1 MSAERLDKQCQRG
14 AHGPLGLHTGTVPL
28 PAPPV
33 FACEHRASPPT
44 FVCEI
49 YFHTLVSIV
58 MIPGRSRVKL
68 GKQLHGDDEAAA
80 DAVSRAAAE
89 APGLEGSLLL

>member
-1 MSAERLDKQCQRG
+1 
-14 AHGPLGLHTGTVPL
+14 
-28 PAPPV
+28 
-33 FACEHRASPPT
+33 
-44 FVCEI
+44 
-49 YFHTLVSIV
+49 